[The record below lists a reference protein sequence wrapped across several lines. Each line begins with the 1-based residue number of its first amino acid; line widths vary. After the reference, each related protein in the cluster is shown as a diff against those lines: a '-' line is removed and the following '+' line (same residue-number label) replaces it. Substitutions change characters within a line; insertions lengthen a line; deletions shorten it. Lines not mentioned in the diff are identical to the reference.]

1 MRLVLGGRKRS
12 KSLQVPNRILRVY
25 MEALRVL
32 SPLQTE
38 GLSNTVLSQGCLPEV
53 VPSAEHTS

>member
-32 SPLQTE
+32 SPLWTE

-53 VPSAEHTS
+53 VHSAEHAS